1 MNRRIRRIQAEI
13 NRSPKIDLGY
23 NWSSGFMCAY
33 PVVIP
38 EKAYRGFRLNYLRR
52 EHNRRHESFLKSDRA
67 WEVSIKLDINF

>member
-52 EHNRRHESFLKSDRA
+52 EHNRESIIVTGKQIGRA
-67 WEVSIKLDINF
+67 HV